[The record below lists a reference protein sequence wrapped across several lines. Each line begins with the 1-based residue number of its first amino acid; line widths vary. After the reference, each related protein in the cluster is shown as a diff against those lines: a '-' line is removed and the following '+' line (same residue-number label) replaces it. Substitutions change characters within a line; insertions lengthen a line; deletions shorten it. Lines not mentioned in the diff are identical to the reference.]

1 MAYVNKNLGFERWG
15 LLIRAVIRFNEA
27 QTVLGEDD
35 IKVDNYLNFGKRVGG
50 LWFLHNLGNDSLQ
63 EKWRKFI
70 SDESNRIIFSDAQ
83 LRGEEE
89 V

>member
-1 MAYVNKNLGFERWG
+1 
-15 LLIRAVIRFNEA
+15 
-27 QTVLGEDD
+27 
-35 IKVDNYLNFGKRVGG
+35 VGG